1 MVMSLQLEESE
12 KSMKEKNEMTNED
25 LIGKCFYYINSF
37 KRHRALAHI
46 RRIEGDSERAI
57 YHELKQYQFIDSL
70 ELALRAIQKGA
81 REIDDFLEG
90 EEKQHE

>member
-1 MVMSLQLEESE
+1 MAFLKLVELVGRKE
-12 KSMKEKNEMTNED
+12 EKNEMTNED

-46 RRIEGDSERAI
+46 RRIEGDSEGAI

-81 REIDDFLEG
+81 RGIDDFLEG

>member
-1 MVMSLQLEESE
+1 
-12 KSMKEKNEMTNED
+12 MTNED

-46 RRIEGDSERAI
+46 RRIEGDSEKAI

-81 REIDDFLEG
+81 RGIEDYLEG
-90 EEKQHE
+90 EEKQNEQP